1 MGGRL
6 NPERRNLAVDEGEAD
21 VLKFTPLSHEYTM
34 QIKAAL
40 QHHLLTLQL
49 V

>member
-1 MGGRL
+1 MGDRL
-6 NPERRNLAVDEGEAD
+6 NLERRNLAVDEGEEE
-21 VLKFTPLSHEYTM
+21 VLKFTPLLREYTM

-40 QHHLLTLQL
+40 WHHLLTLHL

>member
-6 NPERRNLAVDEGEAD
+6 NLERRNLAVDEGEEG
-21 VLKFTPLSHEYTM
+21 VLKFTPLLHEYTM

-40 QHHLLTLQL
+40 WHELLTLQL